1 MTTTNNSLLFSNFD
15 FSFFLFCEG
24 FARTALVFGMM
35 DQNSDASVFLSW
47 MTTMV
52 EASRVFHC
60 GSGRRGIVGVRW
72 KSECEV
78 RLLEMSLT
86 ELFDK
91 RSVLWYEVHRDAL
104 FVKEK

>member
-1 MTTTNNSLLFSNFD
+1 VLFLTD
-15 FSFFLFCEG
+15 ALSFFLFCEG

-72 KSECEV
+72 KSEREV
-78 RLLEMSLT
+78 HLLGMSLT

-91 RSVLWYEVHRDAL
+91 MSVLWYEVHRDAL